1 MSGLTNA
8 EKILDIL
15 HKDCRIPL
23 EQIADMLGESVEVVA
38 EEISKMEE
46 DGVILGYGAKV
57 NWDKAFGSE
66 AVSAYIE
73 IKVTPQRNQGFDR
86 IAERIYQYPEVK
98 AVNLMSGSYD
108 FGITVEGSNVK
119 EIAQF
124 VSDHLA
130 PMDSVISTATHFVLK
145 RYKYDGIICNK
156 PEKDDREVISL

>member
-66 AVSAYIE
+66 AVTAYIE

-86 IAERIYQYPEVK
+86 IAERI
-98 AVNLMSGSYD
+98 
-108 FGITVEGSNVK
+108 
-119 EIAQF
+119 
-124 VSDHLA
+124 
-130 PMDSVISTATHFVLK
+130 
-145 RYKYDGIICNK
+145 
-156 PEKDDREVISL
+156 